1 MTPKEKAKELVGKFY
16 VNIPLRDCD
25 NKRPHKLAL
34 IAVDEILLTL
44 NKDIRDL
51 DVVGS
56 ILLDLIK
63 YWQEVK
69 QEIEKITKSKQKPRN
84 INKCQ
89 YCGLEND
96 NHKLSCPVIKVTMI
110 I

>member
-1 MTPKEKAKELVGKFY
+1 MNSKEKAKELFDEY
-16 VNIPLRDCD
+16 AMYLRADLMYDEEANEDAKQC
-25 NKRPHKLAL
+25 AL
-34 IAVDEILLTL
+34 IAVDQIL
-44 NKDIRDL
+44 KHCYE
-51 DVVGS
+51 V
-56 ILLDLIK
+56 IK
-63 YWQEVK
+63 PFWQEVK

-89 YCGLEND
+89 YCGLENG